1 MKSES
6 VVQTVLEPAS
16 SLRTQLHIDGDW
28 CAATAEQRLPVVN
41 PSSGQIIAEV
51 AAGGTEDVDRAVQ
64 AAARALPG
72 WKRTTGAVRAAFLR
86 AIARGVEARRARLA
100 SLQSLNNGKP
110 QAEAQIDVDDV
121 VATFDYYAQLAEQLD
136 RTGES
141 AVAIPSSDY
150 QAQIRREPA
159 GVVALIVPWN
169 FPMVTTAWKL
179 APALAAGCTV
189 VLKPSE
195 VTPLPE
201 LELAAIIAQAGVPR
215 GVVNV
220 VTGTGTEV
228 GAPLA
233 AHPLVAKVSFTG
245 STAVGA
251 QVMKTAADT
260 IKGIG
265 LELGGKSSIIVFA
278 DADLDLAAD
287 LVAAGGFFNAGQMC
301 SATSRVLVERSVEAE
316 LVARLADRATRTV
329 VGDPFAAGVQMGP
342 LTSRAQYERV
352 KRFIARGKAEGARLI
367 IEGEAPDGP
376 GYFVKPTMFVDIP
389 ADSVLWREEIFGPVL
404 CVRSFDSGEE
414 AVQAA
419 NDTEF
424 GLVATIVT
432 QDIEGARKIAGELE
446 AGVVWINAPQLIFPQ
461 TSWGG
466 YKRSSVGRELGPFGL
481 AAFQEIKQV
490 LMPAENAAPAA
501 RSVGGA

>member
-1 MKSES
+1 MKQHEWF
-6 VVQTVLEPAS
+6 EPGVA
-16 SLRTQLHIDGDW
+16 LRTQLYIDGFW
-28 CAATAEQRLPVVN
+28 CAGEGGQRLPVVN
-41 PSSGQIIAEV
+41 PSTEATIAQVEAGN
-51 AAGGTEDVDRAVQ
+51 AADVDCAAR
-64 AAARALPG
+64 AAARAFRT
-72 WKRTTGAVRAAFLR
+72 WKKTTGAQRATLLR
-86 AIARGVEARRARLA
+86 AIARGVSDRRDHLA
-100 SLQSLNNGKP
+100 VLQSLNNGKP
-110 QAEAQIDVDDV
+110 LDEARIDVGDV
-121 VATFDYYAQLAEQLD
+121 IATFDYYADLAEQLD
-136 RTGES
+136 EIGES
-141 AVAIPSSDY
+141 AVSIPGDAY
-150 QAQIRREPA
+150 RATIRREPA

-201 LELAAIIAQAGVPR
+201 LELAAIVADAGVPG

-233 AHPLVAKVSFTG
+233 AHPLIAKVSFTG

-260 IKGIG
+260 IKGVS

-278 DADLDLAAD
+278 DADLDLATD
-287 LVAAGGFFNAGQMC
+287 LVAGGAFFNAGQMC
-301 SATSRVLVERSVEAE
+301 SATSRVLVERPIADA
-316 LVARLADRATRTV
+316 LATRLADRVTRTV
-329 VGDPFAAGVQMGP
+329 VGDPFKAGVQMGP
-342 LTSRAQYERV
+342 LANRAQYERV
-352 KRFIARGKAEGARLI
+352 QRYIARGKDDGARFV
-367 IEGEAPDGP
+367 IEGEAPAGP

-389 ADSVLWREEIFGPVL
+389 TESPLWREEVFGPVL
-404 CVRSFDSGEE
+404 CLRSFDSEDE
-414 AVQAA
+414 AIGAA

-424 GLVATIVT
+424 GLVATVVT
-432 QDIEGARKIAGELE
+432 RDAGRGRRVAAGLD
-446 AGVVWINAPQLIFPQ
+446 AGVVWLNAPQAIFPQ

-466 YKRSSVGRELGPFGL
+466 YKRSSIGRELGPFGL

-490 LMPAENAAPAA
+490 LMPAGASGAPECV
-501 RSVGGA
+501 RGA